1 MPGAESADV
10 ATSSTMPSG
19 YAATW
24 SLFTDWCAVT
34 GHRELP
40 ADPATVVAFL
50 TGCPAAPETHRR
62 RVAAIDHRHTTA
74 GHPPPGRSAA
84 VLAALGRPTGEP
96 TQLTAETAAAVDAA
110 LLGLPSHGWT
120 QGMFGRRDRCLL
132 VLSQIA
138 AVPYRHLATLT
149 AGDVTVTGGTATIT
163 TEAWTWTLRPADD
176 VLLCGPCA
184 VARWLRVLDLV
195 VTRPSNRDVAQ
206 ALKRAKPTT
215 GRLPHLCRS

>member
-40 ADPATVVAFL
+40 ADPA
-50 TGCPAAPETHRR
+50 
-62 RVAAIDHRHTTA
+62 
-74 GHPPPGRSAA
+74 
-84 VLAALGRPTGEP
+84 
-96 TQLTAETAAAVDAA
+96 AVDAA

-138 AVPYRHLATLT
+138 GVPYRHLATLT
-149 AGDVTVTGGTATIT
+149 VGDVTVADGTVTIT
-163 TEAWTWTLRPADD
+163 ARGLAWTLR
-176 VLLCGPCA
+176 
-184 VARWLRVLDLV
+184 
-195 VTRPSNRDVAQ
+195 
-206 ALKRAKPTT
+206 
-215 GRLPHLCRS
+215 